1 MKACP
6 TCELVYNYELLQF
19 CRFDGTRLVNTYSGE
34 DTTQQLLFPPQRANQ
49 NPTASVDHR
58 TGELQNPVR

>member
-6 TCELVYNYELLQF
+6 TCDLVYDYERLQF

-34 DTTQQLLFPPQRANQ
+34 DTTKQLSFPEMPNQ
-49 NPTASVDHR
+49 NPIPPVDHR
-58 TGELQNPVR
+58 TGELQNRLW